1 MANINFGLL
10 DTQYPEKLANAFIRS
25 PEQQNANMLQVMQ
38 MQQLMDQREQA
49 QYALGK
55 SRREDTGMT
64 EFGNAIKALGPNPDP
79 LAIAQVF
86 IKHPNPEYQLKGFE
100 LQRQAQ
106 ESDLYAKANA
116 PASGPAFGGV
126 APAASAPGSFG
137 AEVAT
142 RKAQLFAPP
151 PDRTNMMPGAAAALG
166 EVNNL
171 PAVVTPPQVKTQ
183 IDFLRER
190 IDANLALGT
199 DRGYKTAENLQKQL
213 TELNRRYPLGNVLM
227 SGTGAIVGTAPQLP
241 QQPRQPN
248 LAADLLIPGPNGT
261 MIPNQTLIGVKTTL
275 AEKSRPPAQ
284 PRPEQPPVA
293 VVDPLTGKTVYVS
306 REEALSGRMTPASAT
321 EGLSPKEIQKREA
334 ALPAATSAVNGF
346 DTKAKSFIKYLIALR
361 DDVGLDQITGPIYG
375 RIGSV
380 SREGS
385 RAQARY
391 DKIVAKGGFQA
402 LQDLR
407 DASKTGGALG
417 NVSNQEGKQ
426 LTASFAAID
435 RRQNA
440 ADVQAAIDQAI
451 SDIEGART
459 RTREAYDSTYSYK
472 TQAAPSADKP
482 ALSPADQKA
491 LAWAAANPNDPRAA
505 QIRQKNGVK

>member
-183 IDFLRER
+183 IDFLRAR

-213 TELNRRYPLGNVLM
+213 TELNRRYPVGNTLM
-227 SGTGAIVGTAPQLP
+227 GSEGNIYGTAPQLP

-261 MIPNQTLIGVKTTL
+261 MIPNQALIKIKESLRPPGATVVMPPL
-275 AEKSRPPAQ
+275 EKSESQ
-284 PRPEQPPVA
+284 EK
-293 VVDPLTGKTVYVS
+293 GKLNVKIYGVIADTAD
-306 REEALSGRMTPASAT
+306 RAR
-321 EGLSPKEIQKREA
+321 KI
-334 ALPAATSAVNGF
+334 LPALETSEAILNNGF
-346 DTKAKSFIKYLIALR
+346 
-361 DDVGLDQITGPIYG
+361 
-375 RIGSV
+375 
-380 SREGS
+380 
-385 RAQARY
+385 
-391 DKIVAKGGFQA
+391 
-402 LQDLR
+402 
-407 DASKTGGALG
+407 KTGFSANVQTQAARVLGALG
-417 NVSNQEGKQ
+417 VPEAEKYATDSQVFLAQGRQALLQRQLEQKGAQSEGDAQRINQTFIQLGNTPEANKFLVATAKAQSKQDIARQKFYSNWWSKSKTYEGAEEAWLEGDGGKSLFDSPDMKQ
-426 LTASFAAID
+426 FAPKT
-435 RRQNA
+435 QS
-440 ADVQAAIDQAI
+440 
-451 SDIEGART
+451 SDI
-459 RTREAYDSTYSYK
+459 
-472 TQAAPSADKP
+472 
-482 ALSPADQKA
+482 
-491 LAWAAANPNDPRAA
+491 AAAAA
-505 QIRQKNGVK
+505 AEIARRKGTSR